1 MSSSEARLSVHI
13 ISNQHQA
20 VPYRYQ
26 HIITASTHTLLI
38 TTDAEIHYFLS
49 VSSQH
54 THIPSRRWSLISI
67 IHLNFV
73 LPLASHSPFL
83 YRYNLF
89 RDTAKTIV
97 SHVNHSLL
105 ISISAVWVKKISAH
119 HITCLSVKTFKYVL
133 PVSNCSD
140 KCSISVWRLTFTRAA
155 FPAILNC
162 ACVLYVEQIMVR
174 CWYVIERSLFHF
186 CTTHN

>member
-54 THIPSRRWSLISI
+54 THIPSRQWSLISI

-73 LPLASHSPFL
+73 LPLASRSPFL

-119 HITCLSVKTFKYVL
+119 HITCLSVKTFKYMLGFLLVTAL
-133 PVSNCSD
+133 TSAVFQSGG
-140 KCSISVWRLTFTRAA
+140 LTFTRAA

-162 ACVLYVEQIMVR
+162 SAYYM
-174 CWYVIERSLFHF
+174 
-186 CTTHN
+186 